1 MRESA
6 DMLLR
11 VLSNYTKVITKVLSL
26 VLCLIGAL
34 SVNAYSQASLWDKI
48 EQTIAHSEPKWILV
62 DKSPNPDPAFK
73 VIVFRWQTDTNQIL
87 AWMIQLPT
95 SEDASR
101 EFYNLSKPT
110 SGPIPQ
116 CRIGDKCYVVG
127 SSDLFF
133 RKANL
138 VVKMMCEGSSEARM
152 TALTR
157 FAELI
162 ASTVPADPVMLARLS
177 DPTTNRRTHAERA
190 AKAFK
195 EGRYQ
200 EAVDEYS
207 KAIEF
212 DSDSADLHHALGLAY
227 IKLGDRAKATEA
239 FKEAIRLRPGWAEAH
254 YDLGR
259 AYYEL
264 GQYELAA
271 TSFEEAVRLAPDF
284 FEAFISL
291 GNTYQHSGL
300 HARSVEVLRKA
311 VLLRSTNLDAKC
323 ALASALIL
331 SGEPREAAS
340 ILEEATRLSPQS
352 SLAYSTLGQAYRLL
366 SKYQEALGALQQALR
381 ISPEDP
387 VAYNYLG
394 MTYESLQLKQD
405 AVAAY
410 KQAIAFKSDYA
421 EAHYNLALL
430 YFTLGDRGES
440 ERHYEILKTINPAL
454 AEVLSKKFVR

>member
-1 MRESA
+1 
-6 DMLLR
+6 MLVR
-11 VLSNYTKVITKVLSL
+11 VLSNYTKVVKRILSL
-26 VLCLIGAL
+26 VLFLIGAL
-34 SVNAYSQASLWDKI
+34 SVDAYSQASLWEKI
-48 EQTIAHSEPKWILV
+48 EQTIAHNEPKWILA
-62 DKSPNPDPAFK
+62 DKSPNPNPAFK
-73 VIVFRWQTDTNQIL
+73 VIVFRWQTDKNQIL

-95 SEDASR
+95 SEDAAR
-101 EFYNLSKPT
+101 EFYNLAKPA
-110 SGPIPQ
+110 SVPIPL

-138 VVKMMCEGSSEARM
+138 LVKIMCEGSSEART

-162 ASTVPADPVMLARLS
+162 ASAVPPDPVILARPS
-177 DPTTNRRTHAERA
+177 EPTTNRRPNAERA

-200 EAVDEYS
+200 EAVDEYI
-207 KAIEF
+207 KAIEL
-212 DSDSADLHHALGLAY
+212 DSESADLHHELGLAY
-227 IKLGDRAKATEA
+227 MKLGDRAKAIEA

-271 TSFEEAVRLAPDF
+271 TSFEEAIRLEPDF
-284 FEAFISL
+284 FEALISL

-300 HARSVEVLRKA
+300 HVRSVEVLRKA
-311 VLLRSTNLDAKC
+311 VLLRATNVDAKC

-331 SGEPREAAS
+331 SGEPRDAATV
-340 ILEEATRLSPQS
+340 LEEATRLSPQS
-352 SLAYSTLGQAYRLL
+352 ALVYSTLGQAYRLL
-366 SKYQEALGALQQALR
+366 GKYQEALEALRQALR

-430 YFTLGDRGES
+430 YLTLGDRGEA

-454 AEVLSKKFVR
+454 AEALSKKFVR